1 MPKSLEKTM
10 TKAAKS
16 TKPTAHLSYEEALRE
31 LEEILTVLENEAQS
45 LEESMRLFERGKD
58 LLQHCQKLLNQAE
71 LRVRILEEET
81 DEKKGE

>member
-1 MPKSLEKTM
+1 M

-16 TKPTAHLSYEEALRE
+16 TKPTAQLSYEEALRE
-31 LEEILTVLENEAQS
+31 LEEILTVLENDAQS

-58 LLQHCQKLLNQAE
+58 LLKHCQKLLNQAE

>member
-1 MPKSLEKTM
+1 
-10 TKAAKS
+10 
-16 TKPTAHLSYEEALRE
+16 LRE